1 MRVPLWIG
9 VLVISLANVARA
21 QRPSGDDVL
30 PSDDGGP
37 RPEPAPPPAD
47 SDAARPD
54 GAPQVQPGIEV
65 PAIAPPAPGAP
76 PPPAARPSPPVA
88 EPQPAPAHELTM
100 DEVAIAPQRPRLS
113 LNMFGDVAFQLDSQQ
128 PRNPAF
134 VLSPLNFLLF
144 GRHGNLIALSEFAFE
159 IGAGG
164 ESILVDV
171 ERFFVGWHGERFSIE
186 AGRMHTELG
195 YWNNA
200 FHHGRWLQMTIER
213 PRGIDFEDDGG
224 ILPIHSVGLTA
235 RAHLLTGPQQVDLVA
250 AVANGRG
257 AISDDIQV
265 TADDNLFKSLLL
277 KVETKGFGARD
288 LRFGAAAYYD
298 HIAPEPFTRR
308 PALPDQMIQ
317 EGIGNLYVAYRSPG
331 LTFISEAYEI
341 VHIAAAQSWKTFDGF
356 VLAAYRFGT
365 IVPYATGELRAGDIE
380 QDPFYFPDLT
390 VANPD
395 LLGRF
400 KEAKVGVRWDISS
413 WSAIKLEY
421 RATWMQTQGTLEQR
435 GMIDWS
441 FGL

>member
-1 MRVPLWIG
+1 MRGPAWIG
-9 VLVISLANVARA
+9 LLVISLANVARA
-21 QRPSGDDVL
+21 QRLPGDEAL
-30 PSDDGGP
+30 PGEAGAAEAGP
-37 RPEPAPPPAD
+37 QAEPAAEIPPIVPPPPAAPLPVVPAPAPP
-47 SDAARPD
+47 
-54 GAPQVQPGIEV
+54 
-65 PAIAPPAPGAP
+65 AP
-76 PPPAARPSPPVA
+76 PPPAPAS
-88 EPQPAPAHELTM
+88 EQPAPAAHELTM
-100 DEVAIAPQRPRLS
+100 DEVAIVPQRPRLS
-113 LNMFGDVAFQLDSQQ
+113 LNMFGDIAFKLDSDQ

-144 GRHGNLIALSEFAFE
+144 GRHGNLVALSEFAFE

-186 AGRMHTELG
+186 AGRTHTELG

-200 FHHGRWLQMTIER
+200 FHHGRWLQLTIER
-213 PRGIDFEDDGG
+213 PRGIDFEDQGG
-224 ILPIHSVGLTA
+224 ILPIHSVGVTA
-235 RAHLLTGPQQVDLVA
+235 RVHLLTGPQQIDAVA

-265 TADDNLFKSLLL
+265 TADNNLFKALLL
-277 KVETKGFGARD
+277 KIETKGFGARD

-298 HIAPEPFTRR
+298 HIAPELITRR
-308 PALPDQMIQ
+308 PALPGEMIQ
-317 EGIGNLYVAYRSPG
+317 EAIGNLYLAYRSPG
-331 LTFISEAYEI
+331 LTFISEGYEI
-341 VHIAAAQSWKTFDGF
+341 VHIAAGQSWKTFDGF
-356 VLAAYRFGT
+356 LLAAYRFGT

-380 QDPFYFPDLT
+380 QDPFYFPDPT

-400 KEAKVGVRWDISS
+400 KEAVGGVRWDISS

-421 RATWMQTQGTLEQR
+421 RATWIQSPGTLEQR
-435 GMIDWS
+435 GMVDWS